1 MSHRVGWPAS
11 LMTFLPSGQLPV
23 LRPYAGSY
31 TPSGW
36 NSRTAGRAA
45 SPRRWRPRTGP
56 TGRDTSIRAARSR
69 QGLPQRAVATRDDP
83 RPLAVRRVR
92 FGQILAEPTAV
103 NVDAAQH
110 LGVAACFAA
119 VIPPALA
126 DMILCPL
133 TGGPATPAVR
143 TPPPPHLYRLGLSAH
158 GMPPPP
164 PPRAPCPARISA
176 NRLRTS
182 LTPMYPPPSGAA
194 TLPPLACPRG
204 SSVSLWPAL

>member
-1 MSHRVGWPAS
+1 
-11 LMTFLPSGQLPV
+11 MTFLPSGQLPG

-45 SPRRWRPRTGP
+45 SPRRWGHGHGP
-56 TGRDTSIRAARSR
+56 MGREPSIRAARSR
-69 QGLPQRAVATRDDP
+69 TGLPQRAVATRDDP

-133 TGGPATPAVR
+133 TGGPATPAGR
-143 TPPPPHLYRLGLSAH
+143 TPPPPHLYRLGPSAH
-158 GMPPPP
+158 RLP
-164 PPRAPCPARISA
+164 PPRRRRGACRAPGSPG
-176 NRLRTS
+176 RLRSAPAATC
-182 LTPMYPPPSGAA
+182 PPPSRA
-194 TLPPLACPRG
+194 
-204 SSVSLWPAL
+204 

>member
-56 TGRDTSIRAARSR
+56 TGRDTSIRAARAR

-83 RPLAVRRVR
+83 RPLAVPRGPV
-92 FGQILAEPTAV
+92 GPDLP
-103 NVDAAQH
+103 
-110 LGVAACFAA
+110 
-119 VIPPALA
+119 
-126 DMILCPL
+126 
-133 TGGPATPAVR
+133 PATPAHR
-143 TPPPPHLYRLGLSAH
+143 DG
-158 GMPPPP
+158 PPPP
-164 PPRAPCPARISA
+164 PPGGWFFG
-176 NRLRTS
+176 RLSPHASPNDR
-182 LTPMYPPPSGAA
+182 PPPPGGAR
-194 TLPPLACPRG
+194 LSPRC
-204 SSVSLWPAL
+204 